1 MSEIDLTKQCG
12 ESKTTQ
18 DQLGLVK
25 SCIQKSAFSDA
36 IKLCQSLLTQPLI
49 ESDRIESLYFLC
61 VAKRCENNIEEA
73 LDSVSTLLA
82 LKPNHSRALQER
94 GYLYLAKKQ
103 LNNSLQAFHQATIEN
118 PALVASWQQL
128 IALYNKAGQAQA
140 ADVAS
145 TQLAYLKQ
153 LPPQLL
159 GASDL
164 IYEGKLAIAEQV
176 CRKFL
181 QTNKHN
187 INAMRLL
194 ADIGQRLRIF
204 DDAEFLLESCIE
216 LAPEDTRARTEYLHL
231 LNRMG
236 KFKAAQLQAEI
247 LLAQQPDNPG
257 LKVSLASALVGLG
270 DIELAIPLYQQV
282 LKQTPANAEIHL
294 LLGHAFKASGHLSL
308 SIESYRE
315 SYQIK
320 HSYGDAYWSLANTK
334 TYQMNDRELKQI
346 IDHENH
352 QDVSVEDRIHL
363 CFAAGKAL
371 EDRRDFDDA
380 FHYYE
385 RGNALKRKETGYK
398 PENNEANIQAQIK
411 YCTAELFERRGQL
424 GCSAADPIFIV
435 GLPRAGSTLL
445 EQILASHSQV
455 DGTMELHNI
464 LSLALRLRGR
474 IAGEESAYPRNLTE
488 IDDDYF
494 RRFGEKF
501 IKDTQAYRGKSPIFI
516 DKMPNNFQHIGLI
529 RLILPN
535 AKVIDARRHPMGCC
549 FSGFKQLFGEG
560 QDFTYG
566 LAEIGAYYR
575 SYVEL
580 MDHWDKVIPN
590 FVLRVNYEDVVEDL
604 EGQVRRILE
613 FCELPFESSCL
624 DFHQTERNI
633 KTPSSEQVRQPIFTS
648 GLEQWRN
655 FETHLGPLKDSLGE
669 VLDSY

>member
-1 MSEIDLTKQCG
+1 MSETDLTKQSG
-12 ESKTTQ
+12 ESKSTQ
-18 DQLGLVK
+18 DQLNLIK
-25 SCIQKSAFSDA
+25 SFIQKSAFNDA
-36 IKLCQSLLTQPLI
+36 TKLCQSLLNQPLI
-49 ESDRIESLYFLC
+49 ESERIESLYFLC
-61 VAKRCENNIEEA
+61 VAKRCENNLEDA
-73 LDSVSTLLA
+73 LDTVSSLLS

-94 GYLYLAKKQ
+94 GYLYLAKNQ
-103 LNNSLQAFHQATIEN
+103 LNKALQAFHQATIEN
-118 PALVASWQQL
+118 PALAASWQQL
-128 IALYNKAGQAQA
+128 FALYNKAGQTQA
-140 ADVAS
+140 AAVAR
-145 TQLAYLKQ
+145 TQLTYLKQ
-153 LPPQLL
+153 LPPKLL

-176 CRKFL
+176 CREFL
-181 QTNKHN
+181 QANKHN
-187 INAMRLL
+187 IDAMRLL

-216 LAPEDTRARTEYLHL
+216 LAPENTRARTEYLHL

-247 LLAQQPDNPG
+247 LLTQQPDNPG

-270 DIELAIPLYQQV
+270 DIELAIPLYQHV
-282 LKQTPANAEIHL
+282 LKQTPTNAEIHL
-294 LLGHAFKASGHLSL
+294 LLGHAFKASGHLSQ

-315 SYQIK
+315 AYQLNP
-320 HSYGDAYWSLANTK
+320 SYGDAYWSLANTK
-334 TYQMNDRELKQI
+334 TYQLNDGELKLI
-346 IDHENH
+346 IDHESR
-352 QDVSVEDRIHL
+352 QDVPVEDRVHL

-371 EDRRDFDDA
+371 EDRRDFDEA

-385 RGNALKRKETGYK
+385 RGNALQSKKTGYK
-398 PENNEANIQAQIK
+398 SESNEANIQAQIK

-424 GCSAADPIFIV
+424 GSSAADPIFIV

-464 LSLALRLRGR
+464 LGLALRLRGR
-474 IAGEESAYPRNLTE
+474 KAGEESAYPRNLAE
-488 IDDDYF
+488 IGDDYF
-494 RRFGEKF
+494 SRFGEKF
-501 IKDTQAYRGKSPIFI
+501 IKDTQAYRGNAPIFI
-516 DKMPNNFQHIGLI
+516 DKMPNNFHHIGLI
-529 RLILPN
+529 RLMLPN

-566 LAEIGAYYR
+566 LTEIGRYYR

-613 FCELPFESSCL
+613 FCKLPFESNCL
-624 DFHQTERNI
+624 DFHQTERII

-655 FETHLGPLKDSLGE
+655 FEAHLGPLKDGLGN